1 MRSGSHLLSGA
12 SMEDSSMLLEHTL
25 LTSGEIAESGG
36 VYSGWPARRLDQE
49 TYLRKKSSYQIMS
62 AIYFGS
68 YYNNL
73 QKMHGKLEEEKRAL
87 DKKLENHQREL
98 REAKRR
104 LDAMLQTTEVLRG
117 STYSALSSRR

>member
-1 MRSGSHLLSGA
+1 MRSGSRLLSGA

-25 LTSGEIAESGG
+25 LTSGEISESGG